1 MPRADRFGAMTRILS
16 LAALLAAFTTNAQ
29 EALWL
34 REPAISPD
42 GKTILFCYQGDIWRV
57 PARGVLSMDRP
68 SGGAGYGLRV

>member
-1 MPRADRFGAMTRILS
+1 MYRSLT
-16 LAALLAAFTTNAQ
+16 LAALLAAFAGSAQ

-57 PARGVLSMDRP
+57 PA
-68 SGGAGYGLRV
+68 SGGDAVALTTNEAYDE